1 MKQITQEWVDKA
13 EGDFA
18 TAQRE
23 LDVQEMPNYDAVC
36 FHSQQCAEKY
46 LKACLQEENIAFNRI
61 HDLSRLL
68 DLLLPV
74 EPKWETLRPTL
85 EVLTAYAVEFRYPG
99 VSANKELAAQSFQ
112 DCVTIRQII
121 RQYFSLEVQNVDLL
135 DRS

>member
-1 MKQITQEWVDKA
+1 MRQITQEWVDKA

-23 LDVQEMPNYDAVC
+23 LQVQEMPNYDAVC
-36 FHSQQCAEKY
+36 FHSQQCVEKY

-74 EPKWETLRPTL
+74 EPGWETLRPTL

-99 VSANKELAAQSFQ
+99 ISANQELGAQSFE
-112 DCVTIRQII
+112 DCVKVRQII
-121 RQYFSLEVQNVDLL
+121 RQYFSL
-135 DRS
+135 

>member
-1 MKQITQEWVDKA
+1 MKQITQEWIDKA

-23 LDVQEMPNYDAVC
+23 LQVQEMSNYDAVC
-36 FHSQQCAEKY
+36 FHSQQCVEKY

-74 EPKWETLRPTL
+74 EPRWEILRPKL

-99 VSANKELAAQSFQ
+99 VSANKDLAAQSFQ

-121 RQYFSLEVQNVDLL
+121 RQHFTL
-135 DRS
+135 

>member
-23 LDVQEMPNYDAVC
+23 LQVQEKPNYDAVC
-36 FHSQQCAEKY
+36 FHSQQCIEKY

-68 DLLLPV
+68 DLLLPI
-74 EPKWETLRPTL
+74 EPTWETLRPML
-85 EVLTAYAVEFRYPG
+85 EVLTTYAVEFRYPG
-99 VSANKELAAQSFQ
+99 ISANQSLAAQSLK
-112 DCVTIRQII
+112 DCATVRQII
-121 RQYFSLEVQNVDLL
+121 RQQFSLF
-135 DRS
+135 